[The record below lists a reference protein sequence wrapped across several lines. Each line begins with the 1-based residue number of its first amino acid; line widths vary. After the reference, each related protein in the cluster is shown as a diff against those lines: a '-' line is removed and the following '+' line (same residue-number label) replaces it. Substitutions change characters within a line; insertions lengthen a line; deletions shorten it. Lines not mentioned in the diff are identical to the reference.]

1 MRTGL
6 FVTALALGLSVTALP
21 ASAETIHL
29 FGPFKGEHGATSP
42 IKGSASAMVDTTKN
56 TLSYRFED
64 NGLTGP
70 VNAIHLHGPAAE
82 GEDAGVIAPIP
93 GPYQTRMTGTLT
105 LTADQVKDVL
115 AGKSYINLHTEKF
128 PSGEARAQLTTEL
141 TGHKHHM
148 EH

>member
-1 MRTGL
+1 ML
-6 FVTALALGLSVTALP
+6 
-21 ASAETIHL
+21 
-29 FGPFKGEHGATSP
+29 
-42 IKGSASAMVDTTKN
+42 DTTKN

>member
-42 IKGSASAMVDTTKN
+42 IKGSASAMLDTTKN
-56 TLSYRFED
+56 ILSYRFED

>member
-6 FVTALALGLSVTALP
+6 FVTALALSLSVTALP

-42 IKGSASAMVDTTKN
+42 IKGSASAMLDTTKN